1 MYVAVTTVTTP
12 VALDVPPVT
21 VSPTW
26 NPDPDAPEYSSLD
39 LSTTVIVQVVVGGFL
54 KFAEYPLPVESAYP
68 DPAVV
73 IVPWKPGTVNV
84 AVADVPLPPVNAM
97 F

>member
-1 MYVAVTTVTTP
+1 MYKR
-12 VALDVPPVT
+12 
-21 VSPTW
+21 
-26 NPDPDAPEYSSLD
+26 
-39 LSTTVIVQVVVGGFL
+39 QVVGGFL